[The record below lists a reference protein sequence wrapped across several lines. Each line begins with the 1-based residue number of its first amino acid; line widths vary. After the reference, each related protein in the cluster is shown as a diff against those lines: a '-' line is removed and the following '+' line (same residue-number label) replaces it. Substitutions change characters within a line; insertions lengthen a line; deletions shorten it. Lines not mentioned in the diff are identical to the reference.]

1 MKRHYAIFAGLV
13 VIISLVTANDSL
25 TVALQFDR
33 VAIVDHWQLWRLVTC
48 HMTHW
53 SGDHWFWDITA
64 FLVAGLAML
73 RISPKRLWALL
84 AFSFWF
90 ISLWILFFNLEVLL
104 CRGLSGVDMAM
115 FVFLALSLARRFA
128 QEKQWPRMAAAI
140 LLLLALTAKLAYEH
154 FSGDMLFVCGEGKGT
169 LLISAHIAGI
179 LSGVICFLLRK
190 SDNNLEKGDSK

>member
-33 VAIVDHWQLWRLVTC
+33 TAIVDNLQLWRLVTC

-53 SGDHWFWDITA
+53 SADHWFWDIVA
-64 FLVAGLAML
+64 FMVAGLGML
-73 RISPKRLWALL
+73 RISPTRLWTLLPFAAL
-84 AFSFWF
+84 F
-90 ISLWILFFNLEVLL
+90 ISLWILIFNSEVLF

-115 FVFLALSLARRFA
+115 FVLLALSLARRFA
-128 QEKQWPRMAAAI
+128 YKKQWPRMVAAI
-140 LLLLALTAKLAYEH
+140 LLLLALTAKLAYES
-154 FSGDMLFVCGEGKGT
+154 FSGDMLFVGGEGK
-169 LLISAHIAGI
+169 LLISAHIAGM

-190 SDNNLEKGDSK
+190 SDNNLEKRDSK